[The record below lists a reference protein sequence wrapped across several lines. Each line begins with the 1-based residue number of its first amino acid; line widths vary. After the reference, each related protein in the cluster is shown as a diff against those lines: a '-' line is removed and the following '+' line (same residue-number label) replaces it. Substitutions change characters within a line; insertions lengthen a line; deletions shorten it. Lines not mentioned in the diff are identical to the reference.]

1 MSQII
6 GQTVG
11 GRYHVD
17 SLIAQ
22 GGMASVF
29 LATDLRLDRKVAL
42 KVIHPHL
49 GNDASFVAKFTRE
62 AKIAAALTHPNLIN
76 VFDQGH
82 DGPLIFLAMEYIAG
96 ITLRQA
102 LDDFGA
108 FTSEQTL
115 ELIEGVL
122 AGLAAAHKAGILH
135 RDIKPENVFLAD
147 DGRIKLGDF
156 GLAREIQNNTTTG
169 NLIGTVAYL
178 SPELVTRGQ
187 ADARSDVYAV
197 GIMMFEMLTGR
208 QPFEGEQAVQVA
220 YQHANDRVPAPSE
233 LDASITPLLDE
244 IVLWATTREAHYRP
258 KNAEELHKVV
268 VRAQRELSRI
278 EQAKTARTPRDLAA
292 TSVLP
297 DDALLFGEEGFVE
310 DTDYEVEP
318 EVAQAWNSDN
328 TAVLAEVDGLAGG
341 WGDGFGGAGGRSAGG
356 WGDDFG
362 GAGGRTAGSGTFGAS
377 ATQVLPNDLGENFN
391 NDEAAQNE
399 PDFWFRL
406 RRSERRRGWFWVVAT
421 AIVVI
426 AGAATGWYFSAG
438 PGALNTVPSVA
449 GQTLASAE
457 QTLAVFDANP
467 TVFQEN
473 SSEVAKGKVTRTEP
487 AAATLAAH
495 GTHFKIF
502 VSSGPKMVSA
512 PDLYGLDLVSATAK
526 IAASGFT
533 LGKVDSWFN
542 NSEATKVYEFDG
554 FTSPGAATSK
564 IAEHSQINLKVSLGP
579 PPVVSGLSQQVATTL
594 LTAAGLA
601 QPTVTTEFS
610 NTVAKG
616 NVISLVPSG
625 TLVGAGSAVKLVV
638 SKGPET
644 VLMPKVVG
652 ETIAAAQKL
661 LTDAGLVPVVST
673 NQLQSNYGIAKVT
686 SASKNQGATLHVGD
700 TVIISS
706 F

>member
-11 GRYHVD
+11 GRYLVD

-22 GGMASVF
+22 GGMASVY
-29 LATDLRLDRKVAL
+29 LATDQRLDRKIAL

-49 GNDASFVAKFTRE
+49 ANNASFVAKFTRE
-62 AKIAAALTHPNLIN
+62 AKIAAGLNHPNLIN

-82 DGPLIFLAMEYIAG
+82 DGPLVFLAMEYIAG

-102 LDDFGA
+102 LDDFSVFDSA
-108 FTSEQTL
+108 QTL

-122 AGLAAAHKAGILH
+122 AGLAAAHRAGILH

-156 GLAREIQNNTTTG
+156 GLAREIENNTTTG

-187 ADARSDVYAV
+187 ADARSDVYAI

-220 YQHANDRVPAPSE
+220 YQHANERVSAPSNLNPE
-233 LDASITPLLDE
+233 INPLLDE

-268 VRAQRELSRI
+268 TRAQVELGRI
-278 EQAKTARTPRDLAA
+278 EQARTARIPRDLAP

-297 DDALLFGEEGFVE
+297 DDALLFGEAGFVE
-310 DTDYEVEP
+310 DADYEVEP
-318 EVAQAWNSDN
+318 SAGENWQPNSDDA
-328 TAVLAEVDGLAGG
+328 TLAFGSFNDDEFGSGSFG
-341 WGDGFGGAGGRSAGG
+341 GDGFGGGGF
-356 WGDDFG
+356 GDE
-362 GAGGRTAGSGTFGAS
+362 SG
-377 ATQVLPNDLGENFN
+377 QNDQFET
-391 NDEAAQNE
+391 EK
-399 PDFWFRL
+399 DFWSKL
-406 RRSERRRGWFWVVAT
+406 RANERRRGWLWLSLTAA
-421 AIVVI
+421 AIVL
-426 AGAATGWYFSAG
+426 GAATGWYFSAG
-438 PGALNTVPSVA
+438 PGVLNTVPDVK
-449 GQTLASAE
+449 GQALSQAQEALTPIS
-457 QTLAVFDANP
+457 DAP
-467 TVFQEN
+467 IVVKEN
-473 SSEVAKGKVTRTEP
+473 SSDVAKDKVTRTEP
-487 AAATLAAH
+487 AAGTLAMH
-495 GTHFKIF
+495 GAAITIY
-502 VSSGPKMVSA
+502 VSTGPKMVAA
-512 PDLYGLDLVSATAK
+512 PDLFGLDLVTATAK
-526 IAASGFT
+526 LATSGFT

-542 NSEATKVYEFDG
+542 NSEATKIYDFSG
-554 FTSPGAATSK
+554 FTSADKPTAK
-564 IAEHSQINLKVSLGP
+564 IAERSKIDLKVSLGP
-579 PPVVSGLSQQVATTL
+579 LPVVDGLSKDVATTL

-601 QPTVTTEFS
+601 KPTVTTEFS
-610 NTVAKG
+610 NSVAKG
-616 NVISLVPSG
+616 NVISLVPSA
-625 TLVGAGSAVKLVV
+625 TLVGAGSAIELVV

-644 VLMPKVVG
+644 VLMPIVVG

-661 LTDAGLVPVVST
+661 LTDAGLKPVVST

-686 SASKNQGATLHVGD
+686 SASKNQGDTLHVGD
-700 TVIISS
+700 TVILSS

>member
-29 LATDLRLDRKVAL
+29 LATDLRLDRKLAL

-49 GNDASFVAKFTRE
+49 ANNASFVAKFTRE
-62 AKIAAALTHPNLIN
+62 AKIAAGLTHPNLIN
-76 VFDQGH
+76 VFDQGQ
-82 DGPLIFLAMEYIAG
+82 DGALVFLAMEYIKG

-108 FTSEQTL
+108 FDSEQTL

-156 GLAREIQNNTTTG
+156 GLAREIENNTTTG

-178 SPELVTRGQ
+178 SPELVTRGL
-187 ADARSDVYAV
+187 ADARSDIYAI
-197 GIMMFEMLTGR
+197 GIMMFEMLTGK

-220 YQHANDRVPAPSE
+220 YQHANDRVPAPSTIN
-233 LDASITPLLDE
+233 ARISPLLDE

-258 KNAEELHKVV
+258 KNAEELHKVI
-268 VRAQRELSRI
+268 VRAQKEIGRV
-278 EQAKTARTPRDLAA
+278 EQAKTARVPRDLAP

-297 DDALLFGEEGFVE
+297 DDALLFGEAGFIE
-310 DTDYEVEP
+310 DGDYRVEP
-318 EVAQAWNSDN
+318 EVASAWADN
-328 TAVLAEVDGLAGG
+328 DGTTVL
-341 WGDGFGGAGGRSAGG
+341 GDGWNDEDFGAAANSGGAVSFGGS
-356 WGDDFG
+356 
-362 GAGGRTAGSGTFGAS
+362 T
-377 ATQVLPNDLGENFN
+377 ATQVLPSHLDGEYD
-391 NDEAAQNE
+391 DEQPEE
-399 PDFWFRL
+399 PDFWSKV
-406 RRSERRRGWFWVVAT
+406 RRSERRRGWVWVALTAAVIVA
-421 AIVVI
+421 
-426 AGAATGWYFSAG
+426 GSATGWYFSAG
-438 PGALNTVPSVA
+438 PGALSTVPNLS
-449 GQTLASAE
+449 GQSLTAAE
-457 QTLAVFDANP
+457 QTLTAFDNHPAV
-467 TVFQEN
+467 VREN
-473 SSEVAKGKVTRTEP
+473 SSDVAKDKVTRTDP
-487 AAATLAAH
+487 AAGTLATH

-512 PDLYGLDLVSATAK
+512 PDLYGLDLVSATAR
-526 IAASGFT
+526 IAGGGFT

-542 NSEATKVYEFDG
+542 NSEATKVYDFSG
-554 FTSPGAATSK
+554 FSGVGKATTT
-564 IAEHSQINLKVSLGP
+564 IADHSAIDLKVSLGP
-579 PPVVSGLSQQVATTL
+579 LPVVAGLSQDVATTL

-601 QPTVTTEFS
+601 PPSVSTEFS

-625 TLVGAGSAVKLVV
+625 SLVGAGSAVQLVV
-638 SKGPET
+638 SKGSET

-661 LTDAGLVPVVST
+661 LTDAGLKPVVST

-700 TVIISS
+700 TVIVSS
-706 F
+706 Y

>member
-1 MSQII
+1 MSQIV

-11 GRYHVD
+11 GRYRVE

-29 LATDLRLDRKVAL
+29 LATDLRLDRKIAL

-49 GNDASFVAKFTRE
+49 ANNASFVAKFTRE
-62 AKIAAALTHPNLIN
+62 AKIAAGLTHPNLIN
-76 VFDQGH
+76 VFDQGQ
-82 DGPLIFLAMEYIAG
+82 DGPLVYLAMEYIAG

-102 LDDFGA
+102 LDDFGTFDSA
-108 FTSEQTL
+108 QTL

-135 RDIKPENVFLAD
+135 RDIKPDNVFLAD

-156 GLAREIQNNTTTG
+156 GLAREIENNTTTG

-178 SPELVTRGQ
+178 SPELVTRGL
-187 ADARSDVYAV
+187 ADARSDIYAI

-220 YQHANDRVPAPSE
+220 YQHANDRVPAPST
-233 LDASITPLLDE
+233 LNADITPLLDE

-268 VRAQRELSRI
+268 VRAQKELGRI
-278 EQAKTARTPRDLAA
+278 ELAKTARMPRDLDA

-297 DDALLFGEEGFVE
+297 DDALLYGEAGFVA
-310 DTDYEVEP
+310 DSDYEVEP
-318 EVAQAWNSDN
+318 AVAEAWADDDA
-328 TAVLAEVDGLAGG
+328 TAILGEG
-341 WGDGFGGAGGRSAGG
+341 WGGDSFVASNAGVRSFANH
-356 WGDDFG
+356 D
-362 GAGGRTAGSGTFGAS
+362 
-377 ATQVLPNDLGENFN
+377 ATQILPGSADDHFANFSDGQLDGTYDGN
-391 NDEAAQNE
+391 FDVE
-399 PDFWFRL
+399 PQEDFWSRA
-406 RRSERRRGWFWVVAT
+406 RRNERRRGWFWVAITTAVIVA
-421 AIVVI
+421 A
-426 AGAATGWYFSAG
+426 AATGWYFSAG
-438 PGALNTVPSVA
+438 PGALNTITDVRGQSQTSAA
-449 GQTLASAE
+449 GA
-457 QTLAVFDANP
+457 LAVFDAEP
-467 TVFQEN
+467 TIVKEN
-473 SSEVAKGKVTRTEP
+473 SSDVAKGKVTRTDP
-487 AAATLAAH
+487 AAGTLAMH
-495 GTHFKIF
+495 GTAITIY
-502 VSSGPKMVSA
+502 VSTGPKLVAA
-512 PDLYGLDLVSATAK
+512 PDLFGLDLVSATAR
-526 IAASGFT
+526 IASTGFT

-542 NSEATKVYEFDG
+542 NSEATKVFDYRG
-554 FTSPGAATSK
+554 FNGEGNATTK
-564 IAEHSQINLKVSLGP
+564 IAEHSAIDLKVSLGP
-579 PPVVSGLSQQVATTL
+579 LPVVAGLSQDVATTL

-601 QPTVTTEFS
+601 EPTVTKEFS
-610 NTVAKG
+610 NSVAKG

-625 TLVGAGSAVKLVV
+625 TLVGAGSAVQLVV

-644 VLMPKVVG
+644 VLMPAVVG

-661 LTDAGLVPVVST
+661 LTDAGLKPVVST

>member
-29 LATDLRLDRKVAL
+29 LATDLRLDRQVAL

-49 GNDASFVAKFTRE
+49 GNNASFVAKFTRE

-76 VFDQGH
+76 VFDQGQ
-82 DGPLIFLAMEYIAG
+82 DGQLIYLAMEYIAG

-108 FTSEQTL
+108 FNSEQTL

-156 GLAREIQNNTTTG
+156 GLAREIENNTTTG

-233 LDASITPLLDE
+233 VDPSITPLLDE

-278 EQAKTARTPRDLAA
+278 EGAKTSKLPRDLAP

-318 EVAQAWNSDN
+318 EVAQAWESDR
-328 TAVLAEVDGLAGG
+328 TAVL
-341 WGDGFGGAGGRSAGG
+341 GDSDIS
-356 WGDDFG
+356 WGDDFAG
-362 GAGGRTAGSGTFGAS
+362 GGSGGGGSGGGFVGAGD
-377 ATQVLPNDLGENFN
+377 TQVLPENLDGEYEEDF
-391 NDEAAQNE
+391 DSETSD
-399 PDFWFRL
+399 DFWFNL
-406 RRSERRRGWFWVVAT
+406 RRGERRRGWFWVIAT
-421 AIVVI
+421 AIVII
-426 AGAATGWYFSAG
+426 AGAATGWYLSAG
-438 PGALNTVPSVA
+438 PGALNTVPSVS
-449 GQTLASAE
+449 GMSLATAE
-457 QTLAVFDANP
+457 QTLAVFDNQP
-467 TVFQEN
+467 TVIEEN
-473 SSEVAKGKVTRTEP
+473 SSEIAKGKVTRTEP
-487 AAATLAAH
+487 AAGTLAQS
-495 GTHFKIF
+495 GTHFKLY

-526 IAASGFT
+526 IASSGFT

-554 FTSPGAATSK
+554 FTSPGAATGK
-564 IAEHSQINLKVSLGP
+564 IAEHSAINLKISLGP
-579 PPVVSGLSQQVATTL
+579 LPVVAGLSQDVATTL

-601 QPTVTTEFS
+601 QPTITNDFS

-625 TLVGAGSAVKLVV
+625 SLVGAGSAVTLVV

>member
-49 GNDASFVAKFTRE
+49 ANDASFVSKFTRE
-62 AKIAAALTHPNLIN
+62 AKIAAALAHPNLIN
-76 VFDQGH
+76 VFDQGQ
-82 DGPLIFLAMEYIAG
+82 DGALVYLAMEYIKG

-108 FTSEQTL
+108 FDSEQTL

-178 SPELVTRGQ
+178 SPELVTRGV
-187 ADARSDVYAV
+187 ADARSDIYAV

-220 YQHANDRVPAPSE
+220 YQHANDRVPAPSTVK
-233 LDASITPLLDE
+233 ATISPLLDE

-258 KNAEELHKVV
+258 KNAEELHKVIL
-268 VRAQRELSRI
+268 RAQQEIGRI
-278 EQAKTARTPRDLAA
+278 EQSKTARVARDLAP

-297 DDALLFGEEGFVE
+297 DDALLFGEAGFIE
-310 DTDYEVEP
+310 DGDYDVEP
-318 EVAQAWNSDN
+318 AAAASWNSDN
-328 TAVLAEVDGLAGG
+328 ATAVLNDGWHDDSFSDSGKA
-341 WGDGFGGAGGRSAGG
+341 GAGVG
-356 WGDDFG
+356 
-362 GAGGRTAGSGTFGAS
+362 
-377 ATQVLPNDLGENFN
+377 ATQILQDF
-391 NDEAAQNE
+391 DEASQEFEPNAE
-399 PDFWFRL
+399 PDFWSRL
-406 RRSERRRGWFWVVAT
+406 RRGERRRAWFWVALTAAVVVA
-421 AIVVI
+421 
-426 AGAATGWYFSAG
+426 GSATGWYFAAG
-438 PGALNTVPSVA
+438 PGALNTVPAVD
-449 GQTLASAE
+449 GQSLASAE
-457 QTLAVFDANP
+457 QTLAAFDANP
-467 TVFQEN
+467 TVLQEN
-473 SSEVAKGKVTRTEP
+473 SSDVAKGKVTRTDP
-487 AAATLAAH
+487 ASGSLATA

-502 VSSGPKMVSA
+502 VSSGPKMVAA
-512 PDLYGLDLVSATAK
+512 PDLYGLDLVSATAR
-526 IAASGFT
+526 IATSGFT

-542 NSEATKVYEFDG
+542 NSEATKIYDYSG
-554 FTSPGAATSK
+554 FVGVGKANDK
-564 IAEHSQINLKVSLGP
+564 IADHSAINIKVSLGP
-579 PPVVSGLSQQVATTL
+579 LPVVAGLSQDVATTL

-610 NTVAKG
+610 NSVAKG

-625 TLVGAGSAVKLVV
+625 SLLGAGSKVQLVE
-638 SKGPET
+638 SKGSET
-644 VLMPKVVG
+644 VLMPTVVG

-661 LTDAGLVPVVST
+661 LTDVGLVPVVST

-686 SASKNQGATLHVGD
+686 SASKNQGAALHVGD
-700 TVIISS
+700 TVILSS

>member
-49 GNDASFVAKFTRE
+49 ANDASFVSKFTRE
-62 AKIAAALTHPNLIN
+62 AKIAAALAHPNLIN
-76 VFDQGH
+76 VFDQGQ
-82 DGPLIFLAMEYIAG
+82 DGALVFLAMEYIKG

-108 FTSEQTL
+108 FDSEQTL

-178 SPELVTRGQ
+178 SPELVTRGL
-187 ADARSDVYAV
+187 ADARSDIYAV

-220 YQHANDRVPAPSE
+220 YQHANDRVPAPSTVK
-233 LDASITPLLDE
+233 ATISPLLDE

-258 KNAEELHKVV
+258 KNAEELHKVI
-268 VRAQRELSRI
+268 VRAQKEIGRI
-278 EQAKTARTPRDLAA
+278 EQAKTARIARDLAP

-310 DTDYEVEP
+310 DGDYDVEP
-318 EVAQAWNSDN
+318 AAATPWNNADG
-328 TAVLAEVDGLAGG
+328 TQVL
-341 WGDGFGGAGGRSAGG
+341 GDG
-356 WGDDFG
+356 WNDDDFG
-362 GAGGRTAGSGTFGAS
+362 TSGFS
-377 ATQVLPNDLGENFN
+377 ATQVLPNF
-391 NDEAAQNE
+391 DESLQELEPAAE
-399 PDFWFRL
+399 LDFWAKL
-406 RRSERRRGWFWVVAT
+406 RRSERRRGWFWVALTAAVLVA
-421 AIVVI
+421 
-426 AGAATGWYFSAG
+426 GSATGWYFSAG
-438 PGALNTVPSVA
+438 PGALNTVPALA
-449 GQTLASAE
+449 GQSLSNAQQNLAA
-457 QTLAVFDANP
+457 FDSNP
-467 TVFQEN
+467 SVIQEN
-473 SSEVAKGKVTRTEP
+473 SSDVAKGKVTRTDP
-487 AAATLAAH
+487 AGGTLATH

-502 VSSGPKMVSA
+502 VSSGPKMVAA
-512 PDLYGLDLVSATAK
+512 PDLYGLDLVSATAR
-526 IAASGFT
+526 IATSGFT

-542 NSEATKVYEFDG
+542 NSEATKIYDYTG
-554 FTSPGAATSK
+554 FVGVGKTTGK
-564 IAEHSQINLKVSLGP
+564 IADHSAISLKVSLGP
-579 PPVVSGLSQQVATTL
+579 LPVVAGLSKDVATTL

-601 QPTVTTEFS
+601 HPTITTEYS

-625 TLVGAGSAVKLVV
+625 SLMGAGSKVQLVV
-638 SKGPET
+638 SKGSET
-644 VLMPKVVG
+644 VIMPTVVG

-661 LTDAGLVPVVST
+661 LTDVGLVPVVST

-700 TVIISS
+700 TVILSS
-706 F
+706 Y

>member
-42 KVIHPHL
+42 KVVHPHL
-49 GNDASFVAKFTRE
+49 AGNASFVAKFTRE

-82 DGPLIFLAMEYIAG
+82 DGALMFLAMEYVKG

-102 LDDFGA
+102 LEDFGT
-108 FTSEQTL
+108 FDSEQTL

-156 GLAREIQNNTTTG
+156 GLAREIENNTTTG

-178 SPELVTRGQ
+178 SPELVTRGV
-187 ADARSDVYAV
+187 ADARSDIYAI

-220 YQHANDRVPAPSE
+220 YQHANARVPAPST
-233 LDASITPLLDE
+233 LNAAISPLLDE

-258 KNAEELHKVV
+258 KNAEELHRVIL
-268 VRAQRELSRI
+268 RAQKEIGRI
-278 EQAKTARTPRDLAA
+278 EKTARMPRGLAP

-297 DDALLFGEEGFVE
+297 EDAVLFGEAGFIEDSDYEAEFVE
-310 DTDYEVEP
+310 DSDYEAEFVEDSEYESIVATDSTAARRT
-318 EVAQAWNSDN
+318 EVI
-328 TAVLAEVDGLAGG
+328 
-341 WGDGFGGAGGRSAGG
+341 GARN
-356 WGDDFG
+356 
-362 GAGGRTAGSGTFGAS
+362 
-377 ATQVLPNDLGENFN
+377 ATQILQLEDSDFAESNYQPL
-391 NDEAAQNE
+391 AE
-399 PDFWFRL
+399 PDFWVRL
-406 RRSERRRGWFWVVAT
+406 RRGERRRGVTWAALTTAVLVV
-421 AIVVI
+421 
-426 AGAATGWYFSAG
+426 GSATGWYFSAG
-438 PGALNTVPSVA
+438 PGALNTVPSVS
-449 GQTLASAE
+449 GQDLAAAE
-457 QTLAVFDANP
+457 QTLAVFDAKP
-467 TVFQEN
+467 TVVKE
-473 SSEVAKGKVTRTEP
+473 SSSDVAQDKVTRTEP
-487 AAATLAAH
+487 AAGALALH
-495 GTHFKIF
+495 GTHLTIF

-512 PDLYGLDLVSATAK
+512 PDLYGLDLLSATAK
-526 IAASGFT
+526 IATSGFT

-542 NSEATKVYEFDG
+542 NSEATKVFEFSG
-554 FTSPGAATSK
+554 FAGVGTATTK
-564 IAEHSQINLKVSLGP
+564 IAEHSAIDIKISLGP
-579 PPVVSGLSQQVATTL
+579 LPVVAGLSQDVATTL

-601 QPTVTTEFS
+601 KPTVTTEFNNS
-610 NTVAKG
+610 VAKG

-625 TLVGAGSAVKLVV
+625 SLVGAGSAVQLVV

-661 LTDAGLVPVVST
+661 LIGVGLKPVVST

-700 TVIISS
+700 TVILSS
-706 F
+706 Y

>member
-1 MSQII
+1 MSQIV

-29 LATDLRLDRKVAL
+29 LATDLRLDRKVAI
-42 KVIHPHL
+42 KVVHPHL
-49 GNDASFVAKFTRE
+49 ANNASFVAKFTRE

-76 VFDQGH
+76 VFDQGQ
-82 DGPLIFLAMEYIAG
+82 DGQLVYLAMEYIKG

-102 LDDFGA
+102 LDDFGT
-108 FTSEQTL
+108 FDSEQAL

-156 GLAREIQNNTTTG
+156 GLAREIENNTTTG

-187 ADARSDVYAV
+187 ADARSDIYAI
-197 GIMMFEMLTGR
+197 GIMMFEMLTGK

-220 YQHANDRVPAPSE
+220 YQHANDRVPAPSN
-233 LDASITPLLDE
+233 LNASISPLLDE
-244 IVLWATTREAHYRP
+244 IVLWATTRETHYRP
-258 KNAEELHKVV
+258 KNAEELHRVI
-268 VRAQRELSRI
+268 VRAQKEIGRI
-278 EQAKTARTPRDLAA
+278 EAAKTARVPRDLAP

-310 DTDYEVEP
+310 DGEDNGYDEPDGATIAATDATTVLGEG
-318 EVAQAWNSDN
+318 WNEADFG
-328 TAVLAEVDGLAGG
+328 TAGLTGAGFGDGGLGLAGSG
-341 WGDGFGGAGGRSAGG
+341 ASGFGGSA
-356 WGDDFG
+356 
-362 GAGGRTAGSGTFGAS
+362 
-377 ATQVLPNDLGENFN
+377 ATQVLPSGLDQDDY
-391 NDEAAQNE
+391 DEDFADEE
-399 PDFWFRL
+399 PDFWHKL
-406 RRSERRRGWFWVVAT
+406 RRSERRRGWVWVALT

-438 PGALNTVPSVA
+438 PGALSTVPNLS
-449 GQTLASAE
+449 GQTLANAE
-457 QTLAVFDANP
+457 QSLMAFDAHP
-467 TVFQEN
+467 QVLSEN
-473 SSEVAKGKVTRTEP
+473 SSDIAKGKVTRTEP
-487 AAATLAAH
+487 AGGALATHSAR
-495 GTHFKIF
+495 FKIY
-502 VSSGPKMVSA
+502 VSTGPKLVSA
-512 PDLYGLDLVSATAK
+512 PDLYGLDLVSATAR
-526 IAASGFT
+526 IATSGFT

-542 NSEATKVYEFDG
+542 NSEATKVYDFSG
-554 FTSPGAATSK
+554 FAGAGSATSK
-564 IAEHSQINLKVSLGP
+564 IAEHSAIDLKISLGP
-579 PPVVSGLSQQVATTL
+579 LPVVNGLSQDVATTL

-601 QPTVTTEFS
+601 QPTVTTSFS

-625 TLVGAGSAVKLVV
+625 SLVGAGSAVQLVV

-644 VLMPKVVG
+644 VIMPKVVG

-661 LTDAGLVPVVST
+661 LTDVGLVPVVST

-686 SASKNQGATLHVGD
+686 SVSKNQGATLHVGD
-700 TVIISS
+700 TVILSS